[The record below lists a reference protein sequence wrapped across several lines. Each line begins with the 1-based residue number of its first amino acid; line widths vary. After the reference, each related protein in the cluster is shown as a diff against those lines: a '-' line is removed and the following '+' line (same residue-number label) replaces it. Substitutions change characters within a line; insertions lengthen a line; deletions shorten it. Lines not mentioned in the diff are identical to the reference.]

1 MLFSE
6 VEFNTYS
13 DAGAILKSM
22 ASGVPINML
31 FAYSWP

>member
-6 VEFNTYS
+6 VKYNAYS
-13 DAGAILKSM
+13 DAGTILKSM

-31 FAYSWP
+31 FAYS